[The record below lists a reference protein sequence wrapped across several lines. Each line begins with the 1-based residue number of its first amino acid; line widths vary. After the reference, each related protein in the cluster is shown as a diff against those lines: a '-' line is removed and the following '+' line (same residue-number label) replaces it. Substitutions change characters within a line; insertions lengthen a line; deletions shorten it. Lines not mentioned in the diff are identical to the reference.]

1 MKQLLIL
8 CGAAFAL
15 HAQIG
20 YDRIAGAA
28 SEPGNW
34 LTYSG
39 NYAGHRYSALKGID
53 RGNVARLRPA
63 WIYQTNDLNPFEATP
78 IVADGVMLYL

>member
-1 MKQLLIL
+1 MKPLLVL
-8 CGAAFAL
+8 CVAGFAL
-15 HAQIG
+15 TAQVS
-20 YDRIAGAA
+20 YERIAGAA
-28 SEPGNW
+28 SETGNW

-39 NYAGHRYSALKGID
+39 NYAGHRYSELKRID

>member
-1 MKQLLIL
+1 MKKVLVL
-8 CGAAFAL
+8 CGVAFTIN
-15 HAQIG
+15 AQIS

-28 SEPGNW
+28 SEAGNW

-39 NYAGHRYSALKGID
+39 NYAGHRYSELKRID